1 MTFSRTEKAEFAT
14 MMVSELKKITVLLT
28 DSLMAG
34 MKSWDQ
40 GSLAER
46 VEILLEMYTSA
57 QEEVARL
64 EDEQGTKFEDGYAAG
79 HADGFAE
86 AQAEQ
91 GTKFDDGYT
100 AGFEDG
106 FEQAQA
112 DRSGEM

>member
-1 MTFSRTEKAEFAT
+1 
-14 MMVSELKKITVLLT
+14 MMNSNTNMDKITALLP
-28 DSLMAG
+28 DSLFAG

-57 QEEVARL
+57 QEEVERL
-64 EDEQGTKFEDGYAAG
+64 EAQQGTKCEPGYTAGFE
-79 HADGFAE
+79 DGFAE
-86 AQAEQ
+86 AQGDQ
-91 GTKFDDGYT
+91 DTKFDDGYT

-106 FEQAQA
+106 FAEAQG

>member
-1 MTFSRTEKAEFAT
+1 
-14 MMVSELKKITVLLT
+14 MMLKKITDLLP

-46 VEILLEMYTSA
+46 VEILLEMYTA
-57 QEEVARL
+57 AEAEVARL
-64 EDEQGTKFEDGYAAG
+64 EAQQGTKFE
-79 HADGFAE
+79 E
-86 AQAEQ
+86 
-91 GTKFDDGYT
+91 GYT

-106 FEQAQA
+106 FTEAQS

>member
-1 MTFSRTEKAEFAT
+1 
-14 MMVSELKKITVLLT
+14 MMNSNTNMDKIAALLP

-57 QEEVARL
+57 QEEVERL
-64 EDEQGTKFEDGYAAG
+64 EDQQGTKFEEGYTAG

-86 AQAEQ
+86 AQADQ
-91 GTKFDDGYT
+91 DTKFDDGYT

-106 FEQAQA
+106 FGEAQR
-112 DRSGEM
+112 DRSGGM

>member
-1 MTFSRTEKAEFAT
+1 
-14 MMVSELKKITVLLT
+14 MMNSNRDMDRITDLLP

-46 VEILLEMYTSA
+46 VEILLEMYKSA
-57 QEEVARL
+57 GEEVARL
-64 EDEQGTKFEDGYAAG
+64 EAQQGTKFE
-79 HADGFAE
+79 E
-86 AQAEQ
+86 
-91 GTKFDDGYT
+91 GYT

-106 FEQAQA
+106 FAEAQS

>member
-1 MTFSRTEKAEFAT
+1 
-14 MMVSELKKITVLLT
+14 MMNSNRDMDRITDLLP

-46 VEILLEMYTSA
+46 VEILLEMYKSA
-57 QEEVARL
+57 GEEVARL
-64 EDEQGTKFEDGYAAG
+64 EAQQGTKFE
-79 HADGFAE
+79 E
-86 AQAEQ
+86 
-91 GTKFDDGYT
+91 GYT

-106 FEQAQA
+106 FAEAQG

>member
-1 MTFSRTEKAEFAT
+1 
-14 MMVSELKKITVLLT
+14 MMLKKITDLLP

-46 VEILLEMYTSA
+46 VEILLEMYKSA
-57 QEEVARL
+57 SEEVARL
-64 EDEQGTKFEDGYAAG
+64 E
-79 HADGFAE
+79 AE
-86 AQAEQ
+86 KD
-91 GTKFDDGYT
+91 TKFDDGYT

-106 FEQAQA
+106 VCEAQS

>member
-1 MTFSRTEKAEFAT
+1 
-14 MMVSELKKITVLLT
+14 MMLKKITVLLP

-46 VEILLEMYTSA
+46 VEILLEMYKSA
-57 QEEVARL
+57 EEEVARL
-64 EDEQGTKFEDGYAAG
+64 EAQQGTKFE
-79 HADGFAE
+79 E
-86 AQAEQ
+86 
-91 GTKFDDGYT
+91 GYT

-106 FEQAQA
+106 FAQAQS

>member
-1 MTFSRTEKAEFAT
+1 
-14 MMVSELKKITVLLT
+14 MMNSNTNMDKIAALLP

-57 QEEVARL
+57 QEEVERL
-64 EDEQGTKFEDGYAAG
+64 EDEQGTKFEDGYKAG

-86 AQAEQ
+86 AQADQ
-91 GTKFDDGYT
+91 DTKFEEGYT
-100 AGFEDG
+100 GGFEDG
-106 FEQAQA
+106 FAA
-112 DRSGEM
+112 RWRDRSGEM

>member
-1 MTFSRTEKAEFAT
+1 MMNSDTNMDKIAT
-14 MMVSELKKITVLLT
+14 LLP

-46 VEILLEMYTSA
+46 VEILVEMYTSA

-64 EDEQGTKFEDGYAAG
+64 EAQQGTKFE
-79 HADGFAE
+79 
-86 AQAEQ
+86 
-91 GTKFDDGYT
+91 DGYT

-106 FEQAQA
+106 FAEAQA

>member
-1 MTFSRTEKAEFAT
+1 
-14 MMVSELKKITVLLT
+14 MMVSELKKITVLLP

-57 QEEVARL
+57 QEEVERL
-64 EDEQGTKFEDGYAAG
+64 EDQQGTRFE
-79 HADGFAE
+79 
-86 AQAEQ
+86 
-91 GTKFDDGYT
+91 DGYT

-106 FEQAQA
+106 FAEAQG